1 MVALF
6 IEGFDKFGPTNIVSA
21 NVAAALAAGEWTS
34 FGSSTYNIVAGLSAT
49 GNALSISYNQNLATG
64 LKTLAASYSRL
75 IGGIRFSSNLANSAA
90 CGVGFGDSGTQQCTI
105 TINTAG
111 TISLRTGNAN
121 GTALATGGSISANS
135 THYLEWDITF
145 GATASYQV
153 WLDGVS
159 LFSGTGA
166 TKTSGNS
173 SANQFNFIGNTGGQ
187 TITYDDLYLFDTTG
201 SQNNAVLLTSPRVET
216 QFPNADS
223 SVQFGF
229 GAAILGSASQR
240 VSNTST
246 PLANRLFLRSFTPA
260 QAGVLQSVACIP
272 GASSGAANY
281 KAVAYSDNS
290 GAPNSLLSSGSQV
303 TGTTNGT
310 TLTSALVTP
319 QTLSAGTAYWIG
331 FITDTSVQLQ
341 EVDST
346 TTGAFASNTYASG
359 APGTAPTM
367 TTGQPSWIIYGN
379 LTGVG
384 VNNYEEAIPSNQNQA
399 VGDLSYVFDSTSGHE
414 DLYNFPALSVTP
426 SSIYT
431 VAVKGYAKRSDSGA
445 RTISLRMKSSG
456 TDSGGTNTG
465 QTPGTSY
472 GWLDTLFDTD
482 PNTSAAWTPG
492 NLNAATS
499 GFKIDS

>member
-6 IEGFDKFGPTNIVSA
+6 IEGFDKYGPNNAVSA
-21 NVAAALAAGEWTS
+21 NIVAALTAGEWTAS
-34 FGSSTYNIVAGLSAT
+34 AVGTLTIVAPLSAT
-49 GNALSISYNQNLATG
+49 GNALQLAYTASASSH
-64 LKTLAASYSRL
+64 LSKTLAGSYSRL
-75 IGGIRFSSNLANSAA
+75 IGGIRFSSNLATAQAGLAFTN
-90 CGVGFGDSGTQQCTI
+90 GGTTACTI

-111 TISLRTGNAN
+111 TISLRTGTAS
-121 GTALATGGSISANS
+121 GTALATSSASVSANS

-145 GATASYQV
+145 GASSAYQV

-159 LFSGTGA
+159 AFSGTGN
-166 TKTSGNS
+166 TGNS
-173 SANQFNFIGNTGGQ
+173 ATTATGISFITNTSSV
-187 TITYDDLYLFDTTG
+187 TIIFDDLYLFDSTG
-201 SQNNAVLLTSPRVET
+201 GANNAVLLTSPRVET

-240 VSNTST
+240 VTATNA
-246 PLANRLFLRSFTPA
+246 PGANELFLRSFTPT
-260 QAGVLQSVACIP
+260 QAGVLQSVSCIP
-272 GASSGAANY
+272 GATSAGANF
-281 KAVAYSDNS
+281 KGVAYSDNS
-290 GAPNSLLSSGSQV
+290 GVPNSLLSSGSQV

-310 TLTSALVTP
+310 TLTGALTTP

-331 FITDTSVQLQ
+331 FITDTSVVLQ

-346 TTGAFASNTYASG
+346 TTGQKASNTYGSG

-367 TTGQPSWIIYGN
+367 TTGQASWIIYGN

-384 VNNYEEAIPSNQNQA
+384 VNNYEEAIPSNQNQP
-399 VGDLSYVFDSTSGHE
+399 VGDPSYVFDSTSGHE

-426 SSIYT
+426 SAIYT
-431 VAVKGYAKRSDSGA
+431 VSVKGYAKRSDSGA
-445 RTISLRMKSSG
+445 RTVSLRMKSSG

-465 QTPGTSY
+465 QTPGTTY